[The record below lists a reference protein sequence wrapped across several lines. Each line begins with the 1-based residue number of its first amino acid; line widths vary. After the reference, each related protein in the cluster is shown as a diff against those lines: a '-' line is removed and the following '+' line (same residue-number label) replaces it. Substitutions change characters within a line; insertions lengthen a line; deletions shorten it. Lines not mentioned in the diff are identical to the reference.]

1 MKKLLFLLLMLIPIT
16 VKANTNYYIAI
27 QDNEDVTYYPFE
39 SQFKDWVYSFEISPF
54 DSFEL
59 KDANYINN
67 LAYLSYFDST
77 EIFQVTIQNLIWQ
90 HIHPEYSFYIVDSN
104 YQKIDNSEQLKRI
117 NQIFDT
123 LTLDAEF
130 MNQTYELNPNE
141 ELTIKSPA
149 SLKSYEINSDI
160 LKNNNTISLNF
171 NLIGT
176 YIIKFSNKD
185 LDITDN
191 IISGHEFFNEPFQI
205 TVNVDDYYN
214 VCINTYQDDELIDSN
229 ILIYDIK
236 GNLVKHVTEQENI
249 IRLKNQQYKF
259 VDKLTKEEKVLIID
273 ENTKEITF
281 NHYNINGIKTN
292 MNITKICQEEKCFS
306 FTKENDLYIFDTP
319 LLNGYYD
326 IYSNNKKY
334 TYDFN
339 NQTNYIENSE
349 NGLLYFI
356 EYNEDIKDEPD
367 IIEPVPPIEIEDDS
381 EINIAIPDTEIT
393 LTFKSEHIAIIK
405 KKEFELI

>member
-27 QDNEDVTYYPFE
+27 QDNEDVTYYLFE
-39 SQFKDWVYSFEISPF
+39 SQFIDWVYSFEISPF
-54 DSFEL
+54 DTFEL
-59 KDANYINN
+59 KDVNYINN

-160 LKNNNTISLNF
+160 LKDNYTISLSF
-171 NLIGT
+171 DLKGT

-185 LDITDN
+185 LDIVGN

-205 TVNVDDYYN
+205 TINVDDYYDI
-214 VCINTYQDDELIDSN
+214 CINTYQDNELIDSN

-236 GNLVKHVTEQENI
+236 GNLVKHVTKQENI

-306 FTKENDLYIFDTP
+306 FTKENDLYIFDAP

-326 IYSNNKKY
+326 IYSNNEKY

-367 IIEPVPPIEIEDDS
+367 ITEPVPPIEIEEDS